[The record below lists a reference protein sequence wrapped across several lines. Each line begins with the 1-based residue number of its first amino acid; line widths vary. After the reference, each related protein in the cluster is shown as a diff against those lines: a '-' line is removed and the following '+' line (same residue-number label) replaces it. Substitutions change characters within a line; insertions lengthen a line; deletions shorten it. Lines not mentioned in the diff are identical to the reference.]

1 MKTIV
6 GLIGVVL
13 TLGLMAGIVV
23 ADDDGGWG
31 SWIVDTAVPEY
42 HMFATQNSITIENW
56 GTAPGNIGGLRLIT
70 KSGNVGTDVAEMP
83 YCVQLRPEP
92 FPTKGAQNNDY
103 KITVPVTGNLTSG
116 EMVYLTNGVGTY
128 ATAVVA

>member
-6 GLIGVVL
+6 GLLGVV
-13 TLGLMAGIVV
+13 MALVLSSGIVAAEDTGD
-23 ADDDGGWG
+23 ADG
-31 SWIVDTAVPEY
+31 AVPLLV
-42 HMFATQNSITIENW
+42 MSATQNSITVENW
-56 GTAPGNIGGLRLIT
+56 GTAPANVGGLRLIT
-70 KSGNVGTDVAEMP
+70 KSGNVGTDVAKMP

-116 EMVYLTNGVGTY
+116 DKVYLTNGVGTY

>member
-6 GLIGVVL
+6 GMLGVVM
-13 TLGLMAGIVV
+13 TLVLASGIV
-23 ADDDGGWG
+23 AAQDGD
-31 SWIVDTAVPEY
+31 SDFDTAVPVLV
-42 HMFATQNSITIENW
+42 MSATPSSITIENW
-56 GTAPGNIGGLRLIT
+56 GTAPANVGGLRLIT

>member
-6 GLIGVVL
+6 GMLGVVM
-13 TLGLMAGIVV
+13 TLVLAPGIV
-23 ADDDGGWG
+23 AAQDGD
-31 SWIVDTAVPEY
+31 SDFDTAVPVLV
-42 HMFATQNSITIENW
+42 MSATPSSITIENW
-56 GTAPGNIGGLRLIT
+56 GTAPANVGGLRLIT

-116 EMVYLTNGVGTY
+116 DKVYLTNGVGTY

>member
-6 GLIGVVL
+6 GMLGVV
-13 TLGLMAGIVV
+13 MALVLASGIVAAEGEGDFDSAAPV
-23 ADDDGGWG
+23 LVM
-31 SWIVDTAVPEY
+31 S
-42 HMFATQNSITIENW
+42 ATQSSITIENW
-56 GTAPGNIGGLRLIT
+56 GTAPANIGGLRLIT
-70 KSGNVGTDVAEMP
+70 KSGNVGTDVAKMP
-83 YCVQLRPEP
+83 YAVQLRPEP

-116 EMVYLTNGVGTY
+116 DKVYLTNGVGTY

>member
-6 GLIGVVL
+6 GMLGAVMALVL
-13 TLGLMAGIVV
+13 ASGIAAAEDTGD
-23 ADDDGGWG
+23 ADGAAPLLVM
-31 SWIVDTAVPEY
+31 SANL
-42 HMFATQNSITIENW
+42 NSITIENW
-56 GTAPGNIGGLRLIT
+56 GTAPANVGGLRLIT
-70 KSGNVGTDVAEMP
+70 KNGNVGTDVAKMP

-116 EMVYLTNGVGTY
+116 DKVYLTNGVGTY

>member
-6 GLIGVVL
+6 GMLGAVMALVL
-13 TLGLMAGIVV
+13 ASGIVAAEDTGD
-23 ADDDGGWG
+23 ADGAAPLLVM
-31 SWIVDTAVPEY
+31 SAN
-42 HMFATQNSITIENW
+42 QNSITIENW
-56 GTAPGNIGGLRLIT
+56 GTAPANVGGLRLIT
-70 KSGNVGTDVAEMP
+70 KNGNVGTDVAKMP

-116 EMVYLTNGVGTY
+116 DKVYLTNGVGTY

>member
-6 GLIGVVL
+6 GMLGVVM
-13 TLGLMAGIVV
+13 TLVALAGI
-23 ADDDGGWG
+23 ATAEDDGGWF
-31 SWIVDTAVPEY
+31 VDSATPLLV
-42 HMFATQNSITIENW
+42 MSATQTSITIENW
-56 GTAPGNIGGLRLIT
+56 GTAPANVGGLRLIT

>member
-6 GLIGVVL
+6 GMLGVVM
-13 TLGLMAGIVV
+13 TLVLAPGIV
-23 ADDDGGWG
+23 AAQDGD
-31 SWIVDTAVPEY
+31 SDFDTAVPVLV
-42 HMFATQNSITIENW
+42 MSATPSSITIENW
-56 GTAPGNIGGLRLIT
+56 GTAPANVGGLRLIT

>member
-6 GLIGVVL
+6 GMLGVV
-13 TLGLMAGIVV
+13 MALVLSSGIV
-23 ADDDGGWG
+23 AAQDGD
-31 SWIVDTAVPEY
+31 SDFDTAVPVLV
-42 HMFATQNSITIENW
+42 MSATPSSITIENW
-56 GTAPGNIGGLRLIT
+56 GTAPANVGGLRLIT

-116 EMVYLTNGVGTY
+116 DTVYLTNGVGTY

>member
-6 GLIGVVL
+6 GMLGAVMALVL
-13 TLGLMAGIVV
+13 VSGIVAAKDTGD
-23 ADDDGGWG
+23 ADGAAPLLVM
-31 SWIVDTAVPEY
+31 S
-42 HMFATQNSITIENW
+42 ATQNSITIENW
-56 GTAPGNIGGLRLIT
+56 GTAPANVGGLRLIT
-70 KSGNVGTDVAEMP
+70 KNGNVGTDVAKMP

-116 EMVYLTNGVGTY
+116 DKVYLTNGVGTY

>member
-6 GLIGVVL
+6 GMLGVV
-13 TLGLMAGIVV
+13 MALVLASGIV
-23 ADDDGGWG
+23 AAQDGD
-31 SWIVDTAVPEY
+31 SDFDTAVPVLV
-42 HMFATQNSITIENW
+42 MSATPSSITIENW
-56 GTAPGNIGGLRLIT
+56 GTAPANVGGLRLIT